1 MEQDIN
7 LLSKYES
14 WFHSAIYSDYIR
26 ALWKADLDVMI
37 PIYEKWT
44 NKKVDTNFNCAKC
57 KLNFIKKLGKLY
69 YKNKEEIKNKE
80 YEKQPEQKSRQPKE
94 VQCNASR
101 TSNSERQSKRSGR
114 AISKGSESKKDKGP
128 EE

>member
-7 LLSKYES
+7 ILSKYES

-26 ALWKADLDVMI
+26 ALWQRDFDVMI

-44 NKKVDTNFNCAKC
+44 NKKADTNFNCSKC

-80 YEKQPEQKSRQPKE
+80 YEKQPKE
-94 VQCNASR
+94 ESR
-101 TSNSERQSKRSGR
+101 TTLGSLDKGSEGNCELQSKRSGR
-114 AISKGSESKKDKGP
+114 TLSKGNKSKAD
-128 EE
+128 